1 MTQDAK
7 KERNLIMGMAVGY
20 DAERLR
26 PFVSSLKEG
35 GFEGDTVLIVSY
47 PETEP
52 ETVKT
57 LKSWGVTLAP
67 YEGWR
72 FMPTCLGVTRY
83 IKYLEFLSA
92 HGGDYE
98 RVLLT
103 DTHNAVF
110 PKDPF
115 DMDLRGCLTFFA
127 GDRAIGDDLALSQG
141 IKSAFGTDALNSLRH
156 KTISRAGTALGTQ
169 NQIMGYLI
177 AMNQVIGMASP
188 ESLKANGIDRAL
200 HQLIV
205 HEGIIKDFRLMETQG
220 GME

>member
-1 MTQDAK
+1 MTRDA
-7 KERNLIMGMAVGY
+7 ENNLIMGMAVGD
-20 DAERLR
+20 DAERLH
-26 PFVSSLKEG
+26 PFVSSLKES
-35 GFEGDTVLIVSY
+35 GFSGDTVLIVSY
-47 PETEP
+47 PETDP
-52 ETVKT
+52 ETIKA
-57 LKSWGVTLAP
+57 LKSWGITLVP
-67 YEGWR
+67 FEGWR

-92 HGGDYE
+92 RAGNYD
-98 RVLLT
+98 RILLT
-103 DTHNAVF
+103 GVHSAVF
-110 PKDPF
+110 PRDPF
-115 DMDLRGCLTFFA
+115 AMDPRGCLSFFA

-141 IKSAFGTDALNSLRH
+141 IKSAFGADALTSLSH

-177 AMNQVIGMASP
+177 AMNQVMGMASP

-205 HEGIIKDFRLMETQG
+205 HEGIIKDFHLVEPHPHG